1 MKFIAVT
8 TQNKAYY
15 DKLGKNC
22 IDSFVKYWPKEITLH
37 VFAEDFTLDNHDN
50 VMYHSFDELDQDF
63 RDFQET
69 DYKKRV
75 KIFSYKAF
83 SWLRACQF
91 QGVDRV
97 IWLDS
102 DVITF
107 KTVPYDFLCNL
118 APGHFLATYMAVVY
132 DHKKTKGEGFQ
143 KINPVLCGETGFYI
157 TNTRHYY
164 FEDFINRYREYYVR
178 GYGAELRRFY
188 DGDVFGAVVN
198 EFQKHGNIFN
208 DLGNRKHNTIFKHT
222 VLAEYMTHYKGKVK
236 KSDTFEVRT

>member
-1 MKFIAVT
+1 
-8 TQNKAYY
+8 
-15 DKLGKNC
+15 
-22 IDSFVKYWPKEITLH
+22 
-37 VFAEDFTLDNHDN
+37 
-50 VMYHSFDELDQDF
+50 
-63 RDFQET
+63 
-69 DYKKRV
+69 
-75 KIFSYKAF
+75 
-83 SWLRACQF
+83 
-91 QGVDRV
+91 
-97 IWLDS
+97 
-102 DVITF
+102 
-107 KTVPYDFLCNL
+107 
-118 APGHFLATYMAVVY
+118 MAVVY

-143 KINPVLCGETGFYI
+143 KIKPVLCGETGFYI

-164 FEDFINRYREYYVR
+164 FEDFVNRYREYYVR